1 MKKLLALLA
10 LLLSCAVHA
19 GNYSSTLVVQTG
31 FLVESDL
38 VIRNITDLLSKK
50 TCLAFYIR
58 TPGTNSVIDCYE
70 VIGEFGT
77 TIRQV
82 GQIKADEV
90 IIRKVEDTKNNRV
103 CLVAYVATPGTAPA
117 VDCYTTTNKFKE
129 QLEETGHLREG
140 DLDVRRVSDLGANRT
155 CLVAYVKTKNTSP
168 AVFCYAS
175 QPQGAGGL
183 QQVSQLKEGD
193 LVVRKITDQA
203 NRKAC
208 MVTYVS
214 TEGTSSNLFC
224 FDE

>member
-1 MKKLLALLA
+1 MNKLLGLLA
-10 LLLSCAVHA
+10 LLLSFTVHG

-31 FLVESDL
+31 VLVESDL

-58 TPGTNSVIDCYE
+58 TPGTSSVIDCYDL
-70 VIGEFGT
+70 VGEFGT

-90 IIRKVEDTKNNRV
+90 ILRKVEDTKNNRA

-117 VDCYTTTNKFKE
+117 VACYTTTNKFKE
-129 QLEETGHLREG
+129 HLEETAHLREG
-140 DLDVRRVSDLGANRT
+140 DLDVRRISDLGSNRT
-155 CLVAYVKTKNTSP
+155 CLVAYVKTKNTAPS
-168 AVFCYAS
+168 VFCYAS

-193 LVVRKITDQA
+193 LVVRKVTDQA